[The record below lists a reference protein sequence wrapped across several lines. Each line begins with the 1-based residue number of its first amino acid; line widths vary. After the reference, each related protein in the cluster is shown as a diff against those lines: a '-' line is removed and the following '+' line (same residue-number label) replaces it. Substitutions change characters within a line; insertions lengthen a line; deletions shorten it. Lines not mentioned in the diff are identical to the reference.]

1 MLIVH
6 ETQKSE
12 CKKPIKP
19 HIKQKQTQNV
29 SLSGIFN
36 MKKENE

>member
-19 HIKQKQTQNV
+19 HIKKTKQNV